1 MTVKLWQPYPAREI
15 WHTPSI
21 AGTLLTWADFYS
33 PQLENHRDIHVHL
46 PPSYA
51 DASRRY
57 PVIYMQDG
65 QNLFDSGTSYGGTEW
80 GVDETMEMLSG
91 EGIEAI
97 VVGLNH
103 TNEGRISEYNP
114 YPQQWQGRGSE
125 YIRFLVET
133 VKPLIDADFRT
144 LPQREHTGIIGSS
157 MGGLISLYGFFHAP
171 ETFGF
176 AGVMSPSLW
185 VGGGAIYANVQ
196 AAPFTPGKIYLD
208 NGTREPSARR
218 MNALL
223 LSKGYRR
230 DIDLKYVAEP
240 EAEHTESAWARRL
253 PDALRFLLRP

>member
-51 DASRRY
+51 DESRRY

-65 QNLFDSGTSYGGTEW
+65 QNLFDSGTSYGGSEW

-114 YPQQWQGRGSE
+114 YPQQWQGAAANTS
-125 YIRFLVET
+125 
-133 VKPLIDADFRT
+133 
-144 LPQREHTGIIGSS
+144 GSS
-157 MGGLISLYGFFHAP
+157 WKRLSR
-171 ETFGF
+171 
-176 AGVMSPSLW
+176 SS
-185 VGGGAIYANVQ
+185 
-196 AAPFTPGKIYLD
+196 TPI
-208 NGTREPSARR
+208 SARCR
-218 MNALL
+218 
-223 LSKGYRR
+223 
-230 DIDLKYVAEP
+230 
-240 EAEHTESAWARRL
+240 SANTLASSAHRWAG
-253 PDALRFLLRP
+253 